1 MGIQSLRL
9 VIERRNMDRIYTF
22 KLLRYDLDVYGTLEK
37 PLFLAVDIAA
47 LVDYSIGNTAHMLE
61 VVDPE
66 DKCLVRINSTNQRGG
81 NRKEVWFLTEDGLY
95 EVLMRSTKP
104 IARKFKRAVKDI
116 LHDLRMQ
123 RQDNLVDWLDH
134 PDDLSD
140 EWEDVN
146 RQREVDGLNE
156 IEWNDF
162 LRSKGWTDDM
172 LSDN

>member
-1 MGIQSLRL
+1 
-9 VIERRNMDRIYTF
+9 MDRIYTF

-47 LVDYSIGNTAHMLE
+47 LIDYSIGNTAHMLGIL
-61 VVDPE
+61 DPE
-66 DKCLVRINSTNQRGG
+66 DKVLMNTRNSNTSIRRG
-81 NRKEVWFLTEDGLY
+81 NPEKWFITEDGFY
-95 EVLMRSTKP
+95 EVLMQSRKP

-123 RQDNLVDWLDH
+123 RQDNLIDWLDY

-140 EWEDVN
+140 EWEDLN
-146 RQREVDGLNE
+146 RQREADGLNE